1 MPTGQHIS
9 TRAARIRSSVH
20 PLEISLILSSFLP
33 CAFCVIVLLS
43 APLLSFADPRFLPL
57 LNLLRAFLTGPFVL
71 PILPRLWRR
80 AFDRTIREAED
91 KEEREEAKEER
102 GHKK

>member
-1 MPTGQHIS
+1 MLGTYAYRSAHFHKSSPD
-9 TRAARIRSSVH
+9 SSVH

-33 CAFCVIVLLS
+33 RAFCVIV
-43 APLLSFADPRFLPL
+43 LLSFADPRFLPL